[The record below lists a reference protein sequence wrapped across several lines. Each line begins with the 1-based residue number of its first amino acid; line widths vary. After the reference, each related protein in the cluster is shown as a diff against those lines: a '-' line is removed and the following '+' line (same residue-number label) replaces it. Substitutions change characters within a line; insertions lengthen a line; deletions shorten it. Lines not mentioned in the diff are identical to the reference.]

1 MSFNTILGLYKKL
14 VMEYKQVF
22 LFIKGELQNSSENNI
37 SCKKGKKKSFWL
49 NGDGQKQLLTTNP
62 TEKQKKYEHNIRE
75 YDISC

>member
-37 SCKKGKKKSFWL
+37 SCKKRKEKIILVEWGWTKTIAHYESYGK
-49 NGDGQKQLLTTNP
+49 
-62 TEKQKKYEHNIRE
+62 TEKI
-75 YDISC
+75 